1 MSSNLALVIFGMLLL
16 GTFMLMA
23 NGIMLENSTA
33 ADRNEYYLTAMSLA
47 QSVIDEAKT
56 KAFDQR
62 TVSGPVTSKDSL
74 TSPLSLTRE
83 GSGEVVPVPDTLT
96 SQGFLSIIKFNDV
109 DDYNG
114 YRRLLNTP
122 RANGYMLAATVRYV
136 SATYPDSASSTKSY
150 SKRMTVTVTSP
161 YFPDSLSVQYIF
173 VY

>member
-1 MSSNLALVIFGMLLL
+1 MSNNLVFVIFGMILL

-23 NGIMLENSTA
+23 NGLLLENSIA
-33 ADRNEYYLTAMSLA
+33 ADMNEYYLTAMSLA

-56 KAFDQR
+56 KAFDQK

-74 TSPLSLTRE
+74 TSPSNLTRE

-96 SQGFLSIIKFNDV
+96 SQGFLSSINFNDV

-114 YRRLLNTP
+114 YRRLVNTP
-122 RANGYMLAATVRYV
+122 RTNGYMLAAAVRYV
-136 SATYPDSASSTKSY
+136 SSTYPDSASSTMSY
-150 SKRMTVTVTSP
+150 SKKMTVTVTSP
-161 YFPDSLSVQYIF
+161 YFPDSLKVQYIF